1 MVARMPTK
9 HRRYAVTETP
19 EVRAALADLR
29 SELSGERIRLGE
41 LVVLGATEKVR
52 MLREERHRS
61 AGRQR
66 VADWIRTGKIPG
78 DPEAARKARRLTWTH
93 RT

>member
-1 MVARMPTK
+1 MPTK

-19 EVRAALADLR
+19 EVHAALADLR
-29 SELSGERIRLGE
+29 RELDGERIRLGE
-41 LVVLGATEKVR
+41 LVVLGAAEKVR
-52 MLREERHRS
+52 MLREERNRS

-66 VADWIRTGKIPG
+66 VADWIRTGNIPG